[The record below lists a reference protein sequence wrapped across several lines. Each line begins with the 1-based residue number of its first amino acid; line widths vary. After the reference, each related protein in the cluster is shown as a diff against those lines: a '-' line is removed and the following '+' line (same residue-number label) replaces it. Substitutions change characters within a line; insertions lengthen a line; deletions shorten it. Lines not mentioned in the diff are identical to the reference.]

1 VHPILDNFTRS
12 QTVLCLQNLPVI
24 DIRDRFLQVRRLSTV
39 SSVLAASGHVFRTT
53 WKWYWQDEDDEWYCY
68 DDSKADVTSEDI
80 EQQFQSG
87 SITTYIFKFT
97 EMKQSQ

>member
-1 VHPILDNFTRS
+1 MS
-12 QTVLCLQNLPVI
+12 LQKKFSAI
-24 DIRDRFLQVRRLSTV
+24 DVRILQVRRRSTV

-68 DDSKADVTSEDI
+68 DDSKANVTSEDI

-87 SITTYIFKFT
+87 IITTYSYKFT